1 MSDDE
6 QKLRVRRV
14 GRDGRRR
21 YEPDSKA
28 RLVAACLQPGVSMSG
43 LALAHGINANLLR
56 KWVKDAKESGSLAV
70 SARSAF
76 IPVVAADCSAPIKN
90 GSLDMPVACGVDQ
103 LAAREKTAHLPRSST
118 VSALLPT
125 GVKLTLE
132 CGDVDA
138 LTAIIGALCHVQ
150 TGR

>member
-1 MSDDE
+1 MSDDD

-21 YEPDSKA
+21 YDPGSKE
-28 RLVAACLQPGVSMSG
+28 RLIASCFQPGVSISG

-56 KWVKDAKESGSLAV
+56 KWVKDAREAGCSAV
-70 SARSAF
+70 SSQSPF
-76 IPVVAADCSAPIKN
+76 IPVVAADCR
-90 GSLDMPVACGVDQ
+90 LPVANSEDQ
-103 LAAREKTAHLPRSST
+103 PTLLAKTARPSVSSKIR
-118 VSALLPT
+118 ALLPN

-132 CGDVDA
+132 CSDVDA
-138 LTAIIGALCHVQ
+138 LTAIIRALAHVQ